1 MKKEKS
7 IKYKTLGIFIYKKK
21 VFKIDIRKGKFKWR

>member
-7 IKYKTLGIFIYKKK
+7 IKYKTLGIFIKESKTSENK
-21 VFKIDIRKGKFKWR
+21 TEEG